1 MAANHLVPAMND
13 LFAGG
18 YAPSPTAWVRDAVE
32 KFEASNGEANLNEP
46 GGGPIIV
53 ITTVGAKTGKTRKS
67 PIMRIEKDGKYLA
80 VASNSG
86 ARENPGWVVN
96 VRARPTVEL
105 QDGPVKNPYI
115 ARELDREERREW
127 WDYAVAIWPTYLEW
141 QKKTDRRIPL
151 FLLEPLA

>member
-1 MAANHLVPAMND
+1 MND
-13 LFAGG
+13 LFEGD
-18 YAPSPTAWVRDAVE
+18 YAPSPTVWVREAVE

-67 PIMRIEKDGKYLA
+67 PIMRIEMDGKYLA

-105 QDGPVKNPYI
+105 QDGPVRKTCV
-115 ARELDREERREW
+115 ARELDNEERRAW
-127 WDYAVAIWPTYLEW
+127 WEYAVAIWPTYSEW
-141 QKKTDRRIPL
+141 QKKTDRQIPL